1 MDVNRSLKRFPPGI
15 GEEERPLLQDQLT
28 RLIIRVI
35 IKHPEL
41 HYYQGYHDVAI
52 TFLLVVGGN
61 ETLSCVSV
69 LFRNTHSV
77 TGEELG
83 FQIVEQLSIS
93 HLKEFMA
100 PSMEKTTYLLQF
112 MYPII
117 RSDSPQLHAFLAKS
131 ELGTIF
137 ALPWLITWYDSIVL
151 FLLTRDLYVV

>member
-1 MDVNRSLKRFPPGI
+1 M
-15 GEEERPLLQDQLT
+15 
-28 RLIIRVI
+28 
-35 IKHPEL
+35 
-41 HYYQGYHDVAI
+41 
-52 TFLLVVGGN
+52 
-61 ETLSCVSV
+61 
-69 LFRNTHSV
+69 
-77 TGEELG
+77 
-83 FQIVEQLSIS
+83 EQLSIS